1 MFPTQKDLH
10 VHVCNYLNWSMCIIY
25 FCLSVLSRNGFLA
38 SLTQLICVSSCYK
51 PNEKTRAL
59 VSCHKQQLMEAARCC
74 VFRDK
79 RCQRSWSSA
88 PGAPNQIWSCHRRTG
103 LITSEGDGARS
114 DGCTESSCSWR
125 EALSRSFPKHRC
137 TLAGTNPWPGL
148 TKDDYFLWIS
158 CQTVP
163 MLSFQEHQLLG
174 SDHLFALL
182 LHSFSM
188 TQWKKRADAGD

>member
-1 MFPTQKDLH
+1 
-10 VHVCNYLNWSMCIIY
+10 MCK
-25 FCLSVLSRNGFLA
+25 FLLQPQCENTCTCLLPQTAANGSSSVLCIQRQMVSEALKQCSR
-38 SLTQLICVSSCYK
+38 C
-51 PNEKTRAL
+51 
-59 VSCHKQQLMEAARCC
+59 
-74 VFRDK
+74 
-79 RCQRSWSSA
+79 SWS
-88 PGAPNQIWSCHRRTG
+88 WSCHRRTG

-114 DGCTESSCSWR
+114 DACTEGSCSWR

-163 MLSFQEHQLLG
+163 TLSFQEHQLPG
-174 SDHLFALL
+174 SDHLFASL
-182 LHSFSM
+182 LHSSSM